1 MPTLINK
8 RKLIEAFFP
17 YPVAL
22 GAICLATV
30 IALRFG
36 SQIFN
41 PAAIFF
47 CAVMLS
53 SWYGGFLP
61 GIFAALL
68 ASLALDYYFIPPIHS
83 FAVYPA
89 EAFQMVA
96 FGITC
101 IFISWL
107 NNGQKW
113 FRGSLRQEPDN
124 QSALWGIVS
133 KLIIA
138 FLASLASCVAALIS
152 GLFQPAGTWQD
163 FWITFGLASCG
174 SATYLIVL
182 VCPRSASN

>member
-1 MPTLINK
+1 MILQK
-8 RKLIEAFFP
+8 RKLSQALLP

-22 GAICLATV
+22 ALVCLATV

-36 SQIFN
+36 TQQFN

-83 FAVYPA
+83 FAVYPSEVLQLA
-89 EAFQMVA
+89 A
-96 FGITC
+96 FGMTC

-113 FRGSLRQEPDN
+113 FRGSLRQEPEN
-124 QSALWGIVS
+124 QSALSGILS

-138 FLASLASCVAALIS
+138 FLASLASCLAALVS
-152 GLFQPAGTWQD
+152 ALFHPGGTWQD

-182 VCPRSASN
+182 VCPRSAAN